1 MMSILSGIVSVR
13 NAYGLETWE
22 QRSLKQSYAWEAYRH
37 SGLLG
42 EATMGILQSF
52 VPKSDVPSIAVF
64 NTLNWSY
71 SGIAKAYVDHQILP
85 KDKAFE
91 IVDAAGNVI
100 PAQAGESRSDG
111 TYWNFYVKDVG
122 FGICAVLYKGKGC
135 ATSGNTGRYGIK
147 RDTCGESLV
156 CHRLQYP

>member
-1 MMSILSGIVSVR
+1 
-13 NAYGLETWE
+13 
-22 QRSLKQSYAWEAYRH
+22 
-37 SGLLG
+37 
-42 EATMGILQSF
+42 MGILQSF

-111 TYWNFYVKDVG
+111 TYWNFYVKDVPALG
-122 FGICAVLYKGKGC
+122 YAQYYICLLY
-135 ATSGNTGRYGIK
+135 TSR
-147 RDTCGESLV
+147 CV
-156 CHRLQYP
+156 

>member
-1 MMSILSGIVSVR
+1 MGTTL
-13 NAYGLETWE
+13 LETIVCVG
-22 QRSLKQSYAWEAYRH
+22 SLSPFRFAGRGHY
-37 SGLLG
+37 
-42 EATMGILQSF
+42 GILQSF

-91 IVDAAGNVI
+91 IVDTAGNVI

-111 TYWNFYVKDVG
+111 TYWNFYVKDVPALG
-122 FGICAVLYKGKGC
+122 YAQYYIKVKDAPRPEIQG
-135 ATSGNTGRYGIK
+135 ATELK
-147 RDTCGESLV
+147 RDTCEESLV

>member
-1 MMSILSGIVSVR
+1 MDWKLGTTL
-13 NAYGLETWE
+13 LETIVCVG
-22 QRSLKQSYAWEAYRH
+22 SLSPFRFAGRGHY
-37 SGLLG
+37 
-42 EATMGILQSF
+42 GILQSF

-100 PAQAGESRSDG
+100 PAQAGESVPMVLIG
-111 TYWNFYVKDVG
+111 TF
-122 FGICAVLYKGKGC
+122 
-135 ATSGNTGRYGIK
+135 T
-147 RDTCGESLV
+147 
-156 CHRLQYP
+156 

>member
-1 MMSILSGIVSVR
+1 
-13 NAYGLETWE
+13 
-22 QRSLKQSYAWEAYRH
+22 
-37 SGLLG
+37 
-42 EATMGILQSF
+42 MGILQSF

-100 PAQAGESRSDG
+100 PAQAGESVPMVLIG
-111 TYWNFYVKDVG
+111 TF
-122 FGICAVLYKGKGC
+122 
-135 ATSGNTGRYGIK
+135 T
-147 RDTCGESLV
+147 
-156 CHRLQYP
+156 

>member
-1 MMSILSGIVSVR
+1 MRGKPIAIPVC
-13 NAYGLETWE
+13 WE
-22 QRSLKQSYAWEAYRH
+22 RPLC
-37 SGLLG
+37 
-42 EATMGILQSF
+42 ILQSF

-100 PAQAGESRSDG
+100 PHKPAKAVPMVLIG
-111 TYWNFYVKDVG
+111 TF
-122 FGICAVLYKGKGC
+122 
-135 ATSGNTGRYGIK
+135 T
-147 RDTCGESLV
+147 
-156 CHRLQYP
+156 